1 MPRGIMRSSIQPA
14 LIQILLFDVLG
25 FLPSL
30 VPVFFPAGW
39 VYFLVSHD
47 VGPPSVFDARY
58 QS

>member
-1 MPRGIMRSSIQPA
+1 MRSSIQTT

-25 FLPSL
+25 FLASL
-30 VPVFFPAGW
+30 VTIFFPAGW

-47 VGPPSVFDARY
+47 VVPPSVLDARI